1 MDTPYANSG
10 TSLFQRM
17 PYEGK
22 QMPTEQII
30 ILVAVTIIGLVW
42 AARRDLENRKK
53 EQAERDTN
61 ESVD

>member
-1 MDTPYANSG
+1 
-10 TSLFQRM
+10 
-17 PYEGK
+17 
-22 QMPTEQII
+22 MPTEQII